1 MNIVM
6 EQYLSVIIAI
16 AAFLAVKFFLFRD
29 LSGARA
35 RELIDSGA
43 VIIDV
48 RTGGEYRHSHVES
61 SINVPLHDIR
71 NRIGEVVRDK
81 NTVILLYCRS
91 GNRSFTAKRIL
102 KKLGYKNVY
111 NLGSLGRAKGL
122 AA

>member
-1 MNIVM
+1 M
-6 EQYLSVIIAI
+6 EQYLYVVIAI
-16 AAFLAVKFFLFRD
+16 AAFIAAKFFLFRD

-48 RTGGEYRHSHVES
+48 RTDGEYQHSHVES
-61 SINVPLHDIR
+61 SINVPLHDIQ

-81 NTVILLYCRS
+81 KTVILLYCRS
-91 GNRSFTAKRIL
+91 GNRSFMAKRIL
-102 KKLGYKNVY
+102 KKLGYNNVY